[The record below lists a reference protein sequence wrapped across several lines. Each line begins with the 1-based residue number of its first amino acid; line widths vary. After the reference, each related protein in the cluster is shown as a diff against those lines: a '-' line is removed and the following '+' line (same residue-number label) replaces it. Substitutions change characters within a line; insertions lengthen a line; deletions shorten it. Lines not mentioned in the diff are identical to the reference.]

1 AAEKEDKRLDPTSP
15 EAQAELVRRHKAAAT
30 TVLGLLV
37 ATVLLSAVAFLSRP
51 YLNQQPYNPPLDA
64 AIRILVLVFGLGAVF
79 WRRSKFATMRLQDIV
94 GLAGISGLLKTL
106 ERTTLQ
112 LALLAAAIAVTGFV
126 TTLVTGNDLYTYW
139 TGAVAIVVFVY
150 CYPTKSSW
158 FRALRRFT
166 TANPDNPVQS

>member
-1 AAEKEDKRLDPTSP
+1 MDPTSP

-37 ATVLLSAVAFLSRP
+37 ATILLSVIAFLSRP

-64 AIRILVLVFGLGAVF
+64 AIRILVLLFGLGAVF

-106 ERTTLQ
+106 EKTTLQ
-112 LALLAAAIAVTGFV
+112 LALMAAAIAVMGFV
-126 TTLVTGNDLYTYW
+126 TTLITGNDLYTYW

-150 CYPTKSSW
+150 CYPTRSSW
-158 FRALRRFT
+158 RRAVTRFSQPLPET
-166 TANPDNPVQS
+166 PAES